1 MAQELIDVGIV
12 GNDGSGDSLY
22 QAANK
27 INTNFTELFLR
38 PSVQSHIRMSGNEI
52 TSSESNADIAL
63 EASGTGAIV
72 FPAIKFNGNN
82 IEATRTNDDLRIVPS
97 GTGAVSVA
105 GLKVSG
111 NKILSINSNDDIV
124 ISPPGTGAVDFGT
137 FKINNNNI
145 EGQRSNEEIKLI
157 PSGSGKVIIASL
169 GFGGTTISSDDS
181 SSLNINEAL
190 IVDGTLAVS
199 GNTTLTGT
207 IGAASGS
214 LFGTLSFADGVIND
228 YLGGSISFGDENL
241 TTTGTLSAATGS
253 QFGNLDLLNGTINDS
268 SGAISFG
275 DEDIST
281 TGTLTGVGTL
291 TASSITTTG
300 DTGLTG
306 TITIDNLTFNDNII
320 ASTSNADIN
329 LTPSGTGVVNI
340 SNLTI
345 DSSINLKDNV
355 IQVTTSNADIELKG
369 SGTGS
374 VALTKVNIDAGNID
388 NTVIGAATPAAGTFT
403 TLTFDPAA
411 SGTLSTTGVT
421 ITDNSITASQSNAN
435 LELSGNGSGAVSING
450 FTLPGSDG
458 STGQILRTDGSKA
471 LTFVTSP
478 ILLGVT
484 DIQDGTAEFT
494 FKSET
499 TVDHVITTGGH
510 ELLDSTQRVIHT
522 FATSKYDSIFYHSVT
537 RDDASDELSTNLY
550 SVVHGTSSDSSVE
563 AFVSESHITKT
574 GTNNQL
580 AVDADVLNGS
590 LRLLGT
596 GFNPTCSMSFY
607 AIGLGDDDS
616 SGYTGEPNAS
626 LAKVTLG
633 VAEKTT
639 IDHVTESGTNAN
651 IPNTEA
657 QLTTFDKTQFDS
669 AWFLGVTKDIT
680 NSKFATTKI
689 SAVHNNDSVYV
700 SQSSVTRSSLLHT
713 FIPTITGDIEVAIN
727 GTGSSAANSF
737 AYYRIGLGDNDS
749 TGYSGE
755 EEAGVVINT
764 DVDSAS
770 ETFDSWAH
778 ASFRGAKYYIS
789 VNNDTKTELTNMEVL
804 VVHDGTDAYVTVY
817 NIVNTKDIT
826 DNMIDVTAAISGSNV
841 EVSMSGFDTNLR
853 VHAYRILLSDAEAD
867 RSGTNVSVIG
877 DVDVGNYTVTAADH
891 VTAAVE
897 NTEDFS
903 SQATFDNFDTS
914 KYDSAWY
921 HFLTKN
927 ETTGTLEFH
936 KFSVNHG
943 TSSDSSTEAFVSDSQ
958 VIRTQSTP
966 VITADAD
973 TNNGKLR
980 LRVTGHNDGST
991 TVSVSASAYRIGL
1004 GDDDSSGYVNTE
1016 SNTATAVINTDVDSA
1031 SESFD
1036 SWAHASYRGAKY
1048 YISINNASKNE
1059 ISNVE
1064 AVVVHNGTD
1073 AFIHTYNL
1081 VNTGNND
1088 QIALTAAIV
1097 GGNVV
1102 VSIAGNESNLRVHA
1116 YRILLSDSES
1126 NSTGTNV
1133 NVIGDKLVSNT
1144 EVTTVDHVT
1153 ATIDNTEDFSSENT
1167 FDSFT
1172 NSKYDSAWYH
1182 FIAKDETNGT
1192 LEFHKFSVN
1201 HGTSSDS
1208 STDAFISDSHVIRT
1222 QSTPVVTADADT
1234 NNGNTRVLLTGHN
1247 DGSTTVSVST
1257 AAYRIGLGDDDSSG
1271 YVNEESN
1278 TATAVI
1284 NTDVDSAS
1292 ESFDS
1297 WAHGS
1302 YRGAKYYI
1310 SINNTS
1316 KNEISNVEAVVVH
1329 NGTDA
1334 FIHTYN
1340 LVNTGNNDLIN
1351 LTAAIDGSNVVV
1363 SISGVETNLRVHA
1376 YRILLSDSESD
1387 STGTNVNII
1396 GNETVTNYVVT
1407 TIDHVTATVDNTEDF
1422 SSEET
1427 FDQWS
1432 SSSFDSAWYHVIVKD
1447 ETNDAFSFHKYS
1459 VCHGTSSDS
1468 SAEAFIT
1475 DSGEVRSETVP
1486 IVTADADVNNGNVR
1500 VRLTAHNDGSSAI
1513 SVGGTAYRIA
1523 LGDNDST
1530 GYSGEQEAGVV
1541 INADVDSA
1549 SETFD
1554 SWAHGSFRGAKYYI
1568 SINNDSKTEVAN
1580 VEALVVH
1587 DGTNA
1592 MITTYNEHGTGDN
1605 PLATFTA
1612 AIVGSNVV
1620 VSCAGLETNLRITA
1634 YRILLADDEADRTG
1648 TNVNV
1653 IGEVT
1658 VSSSATTL
1666 DTFSTNSYQGAHYI
1680 IVGTKS
1686 NDSCIMEA
1694 SVISN
1699 GSEAFISEG
1708 PQVSTQETPMLTLA
1722 ASHSSTTTTV
1732 TAASTAGG
1740 STTVNAYR
1748 IHIARGEV
1756 VHKDAIDTFA
1766 SSSYKAG
1773 HYIVVGK
1780 NEDDVS
1786 QIAEVTVLTDGT
1798 SSFITTGAD
1807 ISTNSTTTPLMT
1819 FTTDYTS
1826 GNARLL
1832 ARNNVALST
1841 TTVNAYRIHVARGAI
1856 STTDIIDTFS
1866 SSTYKAGH
1874 YIIVGKNQ
1882 NDISQIAE
1890 VTVLTDGVSSFITT
1904 GADITTNSTTT
1915 PLMTFTTDYTG
1926 GTARLLAANNVAGS
1940 ITTVNAYRIHIN
1952 RGTISTTDLVDSFAS
1967 DDYDGAHYIVV
1978 AKNESDQSQ
1987 IAEVTVVTDGSGA
2000 FHSVGPTI
2008 STHST
2013 SQQLLEFTSDYESGS
2028 AKLFAANTQSAT
2040 NSKVN
2045 AYRVHFKAPA
2055 DTVQNVDSFAKS
2067 SARGAKYYVSIND
2080 LGNNRVENVQILVV
2094 HNGTNAFMNVYGNT
2108 NTHTSDLVTFSVD
2121 IDSSNNVRLR
2131 AIGTSSNTR
2140 VHAYRILL
2148 ADDETDS
2155 SSTNVNVIGEVTV
2168 SSAAT
2173 FFDSFDTGSQ
2183 QGAFYII
2190 VATKN
2195 NDSAI
2200 LEATVVSDG
2209 TDAFVSQGP
2218 QVSTEE
2224 TPLISLTASH
2234 ASTTTTVNAAATTG
2248 GSTTVNAYRINIA
2261 RGESTAS
2268 QQTTLN
2274 EFDASTFRSAAYVMQ
2289 ITDTETPNYELF
2301 EARVTHD
2308 GSDAFISKFGR
2319 IGNTTTELAAITA
2332 DISGGNVRLRGQ
2344 ITNTNTTQV
2353 KFVRRILKV

>member
-1 MAQELIDVGIV
+1 MAQQLIDIGAI

-22 QAANK
+22 EAGNK
-27 INTNFTELFLR
+27 ININFTELFAR
-38 PSVQSHIRMSGNEI
+38 PSVESHIRMSGNEI
-52 TSSESNADIAL
+52 TSSESNADISL
-63 EASGTGAIV
+63 EASGTGVIK
-72 FPAIKFNGNN
+72 FPAINFNGNN
-82 IEATRTNDDLRIVPS
+82 IEATRSNDDLKIVPS

-137 FKINNNNI
+137 FKINDNNI
-145 EGQRSNEEIKLI
+145 EGQRSNEDIKLI

-181 SSLNINEAL
+181 SSINVNEGL
-190 IVDGTLAVS
+190 VVDGTLTVS
-199 GNTTLTGT
+199 GAATLTGT
-207 IGAASGS
+207 IAGGSGS
-214 LFGTLSFADGVIND
+214 QFGNIDLTNGQITNYV
-228 YLGGSISFGDENL
+228 GGSISFDNENL

-253 QFGNLDLLNGTINDS
+253 QFGQLDLLNGTINDS

-275 DEDIST
+275 NENISS
-281 TGTLTGVGTL
+281 TGTLTGISTL
-291 TASSITTTG
+291 TATSITTTG
-300 DTGLTG
+300 NTGLTG

-355 IQVTTSNADIELKG
+355 IQVTTSNANIELEG
-369 SGTGS
+369 SGSG
-374 VALTKVNIDAGNID
+374 KVNVTNID
-388 NTVIGAATPAAGTFT
+388 MNAGTVDNVVIGNTTPAAGSFT
-403 TLTFDPAA
+403 TLTFSPAA
-411 SGTLSTTGVT
+411 SGSLSSSGVT
-421 ITDNSITASQSNAN
+421 ITDNKITTSQSNDN
-435 LELSGNGSGAVSING
+435 LEITGNGSGTVTING
-450 FTLPGSDG
+450 FTLPSSDG
-458 STGQILRTDGSKA
+458 STGQILRTDGSKS
-471 LTFVTSP
+471 LTFITSP

-510 ELLDSTQRVIHT
+510 ELLDSTQRPIHT
-522 FATSKYDSIFYHSVT
+522 FASSKYDSIFYHSVT

-550 SVVHGTSSDSSVE
+550 SVVHGTSSDSSIE

-580 AVDADVLNGS
+580 TVDADVLNGTV
-590 LRLLGT
+590 RLLGT

-616 SGYTGEPNAS
+616 SGYAGEPNAS

-651 IPNTEA
+651 IPNSEA
-657 QLTTFDKTQFDS
+657 QLTTFNKTQFDS
-669 AWFLGVTKDIT
+669 AWFLGLTKDIT
-680 NSKFATTKI
+680 NSKLATTKI

-700 SQSSVTRSSLLHT
+700 SQSSITRTSQSHT
-713 FIPTITGDIEVAIN
+713 FIPTITGDIESATDLVAIN
-727 GTGSSAANSF
+727 GTGASAANSL

-755 EEAGVVINT
+755 QEAGVVINT

-789 VNNDTKTELTNMEVL
+789 VNNNAKTELTNMEVL

-817 NIVNTKDIT
+817 NIVNTNDVT
-826 DNMIDVTAAISGSNV
+826 DNLVDVTAAISGSNV
-841 EVSMSGFDTNLR
+841 VVSMAGFDTNLR

-867 RSGTNVSVIG
+867 RTGTNVNVIG

-891 VTAAVE
+891 VTAAID

-903 SQATFDNFDTS
+903 SQATFDNFVTS

-921 HFLTKN
+921 HFVAKD
-927 ETTGTLEFH
+927 ETNGTLEFH

-943 TSSDSSTEAFVSDSQ
+943 TSSDSSTEAFISDSQ

-966 VITADAD
+966 VVTADAD

-980 LRVTGHNDGST
+980 VRLTGHNDGST
-991 TVSVSASAYRIGL
+991 TVNVSTAAYRIGL

-1073 AFIHTYNL
+1073 AFI
-1081 VNTGNND
+1081 
-1088 QIALTAAIV
+1088 Q
-1097 GGNVV
+1097 
-1102 VSIAGNESNLRVHA
+1102 
-1116 YRILLSDSES
+1116 
-1126 NSTGTNV
+1126 
-1133 NVIGDKLVSNT
+1133 
-1144 EVTTVDHVT
+1144 
-1153 ATIDNTEDFSSENT
+1153 F
-1167 FDSFT
+1167 
-1172 NSKYDSAWYH
+1172 
-1182 FIAKDETNGT
+1182 
-1192 LEFHKFSVN
+1192 
-1201 HGTSSDS
+1201 
-1208 STDAFISDSHVIRT
+1208 
-1222 QSTPVVTADADT
+1222 
-1234 NNGNTRVLLTGHN
+1234 
-1247 DGSTTVSVST
+1247 
-1257 AAYRIGLGDDDSSG
+1257 
-1271 YVNEESN
+1271 
-1278 TATAVI
+1278 
-1284 NTDVDSAS
+1284 
-1292 ESFDS
+1292 
-1297 WAHGS
+1297 
-1302 YRGAKYYI
+1302 
-1310 SINNTS
+1310 
-1316 KNEISNVEAVVVH
+1316 
-1329 NGTDA
+1329 
-1334 FIHTYN
+1334 YN

-1387 STGTNVNII
+1387 STGTNVNVI

-1422 SSEET
+1422 SSEQT

-1432 SSSFDSAWYHVIVKD
+1432 SSNFDSAWYHVIVKD

-1475 DSGEVRSETVP
+1475 DSGIIRSETVP
-1486 IVTADADVNNGNVR
+1486 IVTANTDVNNGNVR

-1513 SVGGTAYRIA
+1513 SVGATAYRIA

-1541 INADVDSA
+1541 INTDVDSA

-1554 SWAHGSFRGAKYYI
+1554 SWAHASFRGAKYYI

-1732 TAASTAGG
+1732 TAAATTGG

-1748 IHIARGEV
+1748 IHIARGTV
-1756 VHKDAIDTFA
+1756 LDKDAIDTFA

-1773 HYIVVGK
+1773 HYIVVGS
-1780 NEDDVS
+1780 NADSVS

-1819 FTTDYTS
+1819 FTTDYTG

-1832 ARNNVALST
+1832 AKNNVPLST
-1841 TTVNAYRIHVARGAI
+1841 TTVNAYRIHVARGTV
-1856 STTDIIDTFS
+1856 STTDVIDTF
-1866 SSTYKAGH
+1866 
-1874 YIIVGKNQ
+1874 
-1882 NDISQIAE
+1882 
-1890 VTVLTDGVSSFITT
+1890 
-1904 GADITTNSTTT
+1904 
-1915 PLMTFTTDYTG
+1915 
-1926 GTARLLAANNVAGS
+1926 
-1940 ITTVNAYRIHIN
+1940 
-1952 RGTISTTDLVDSFAS
+1952 AS
-1967 DDYDGAHYIVV
+1967 DTYDGAHYLIVG
-1978 AKNESDQSQ
+1978 KNESDQSQ
-1987 IAEVTVVTDGSGA
+1987 IAEVTVVTDGSST
-2000 FHSVGPTI
+2000 FHSVGPTM
-2008 STHST
+2008 STHSST
-2013 SQQLLEFTSDYESGS
+2013 QQLLTFTSDYSSGN
-2028 AKLFAANTQSAT
+2028 ARLLAANTQAAT
-2040 NSKVN
+2040 NTKVN
-2045 AYRVHFKAPA
+2045 AYRIHLKAPA
-2055 DTVQNVDSFAKS
+2055 DTTQTVDSFGKAN
-2067 SARGAKYYVSIND
+2067 ARGAKYYVSIND
-2080 LGNNRVENVQILVV
+2080 QSNNRVENVQILVV
-2094 HNGTNAFMNVYGNT
+2094 HNGTNAFMTEYGRT
-2108 NTHTSDLVTFSVD
+2108 NTHSSDLVTFSVD

-2131 AIGTSSNTR
+2131 AVGVTSNTR

-2148 ADDETDS
+2148 ADDESDS

-2168 SSAAT
+2168 SSSPT

-2183 QGAFYII
+2183 QGAYYII
-2190 VATKN
+2190 VATKS
-2195 NDSAI
+2195 NDSEI
-2200 LEATVVSDG
+2200 SEATVLSDG
-2209 TDAFVSQGP
+2209 TDAFVSHGP
-2218 QVSTEE
+2218 TVSTEE
-2224 TPLISLTASH
+2224 TPLITLAASH
-2234 ASTTTTVNAAATTG
+2234 ASTTTTVTAAATTG
-2248 GSTTVNAYRINIA
+2248 ASTTVNAYRINVA
-2261 RGESTAS
+2261 RGASTAS

-2289 ITDTETPNYELF
+2289 ITDTETPNYEFF

-2308 GSDAFISKFGR
+2308 GSDAYISKFGR

-2344 ITNTNTTQV
+2344 ITNTNTTEV
-2353 KFVRRILKV
+2353 KFVRKIMKV

>member
-1 MAQELIDVGIV
+1 MAQQVIDVGTS
-12 GNDGSGDSLY
+12 GLSGSGDSLY
-22 QAANK
+22 EAGNK
-27 INTNFTELFLR
+27 INANFTELYAR
-38 PSVQSHIRMSGNEI
+38 PSVQSHISMAGNKI
-52 TSSESNADIAL
+52 SSTDSNADIKL

-137 FKINNNNI
+137 FKINGNNI
-145 EGQRSNEEIKLI
+145 EGQRSNENIKLI
-157 PSGSGKVIIASL
+157 PSGSGKVKIANL

-181 SSLNINEAL
+181 STININEGL
-190 IVDGTLAVS
+190 IVDGTISVS
-199 GNTTLTGT
+199 GSASFPAVDGGGSFDVS
-207 IGAASGS
+207 GAATVSS
-214 LFGTLSFADGVIND
+214 
-228 YLGGSISFGDENL
+228 L
-241 TTTGTLSAATGS
+241 TTTG
-253 QFGNLDLLNGTINDS
+253 NLN
-268 SGAISFG
+268 A
-275 DEDIST
+275 
-281 TGTLTGVGTL
+281 VGTVTL
-291 TASSITTTG
+291 
-300 DTGLTG
+300 
-306 TITIDNLTFNDNII
+306 DNLTFNDNII
-320 ASTSNADIN
+320 SSNSNADIN
-329 LTPSGTGVVNI
+329 LTPGGTGVVNI

-345 DSSINLKDNV
+345 DSTINLTNNV
-355 IQVTTSNADIELKG
+355 IQVTTSNADIELQG

-374 VALTKVNIDAGNID
+374 VALSKVNIDDGNID
-388 NTVIGAATPAAGTFT
+388 DTVIGAATPAAGTFT

-421 ITDNSITASQSNAN
+421 ITDNSITASLSNDN
-435 LELSGNGSGAVSING
+435 LELSGNGSGAVTING

-510 ELLDSTQRVIHT
+510 ELLDSTQRPIHT
-522 FATSKYDSIFYHSVT
+522 FASSKYDSIWYHSVT

-550 SVVHGTSSDSSVE
+550 SVVHGTSSDSSIE

-580 AVDADVLNGS
+580 AVDADVLNGTV
-590 LRLLGT
+590 RLLGT

-639 IDHVTESGTNAN
+639 IDHVTETGLNVN

-713 FIPTITGDIEVAIN
+713 FIPTITGDIESATDLVAIN
-727 GTGSSAANSF
+727 GTGSSAANSL

-778 ASFRGAKYYIS
+778 ASYRGAKYYIS
-789 VNNDTKTELTNMEVL
+789 VNNDAKTELTNMEVL
-804 VVHDGTDAYVTVY
+804 VVHDGTDAYATVY

-841 EVSMSGFDTNLR
+841 VVSMSGFDTNLR
-853 VHAYRILLSDAEAD
+853 VHAYRILLGDAEAD

-891 VTAAVE
+891 VTAAIE

-943 TSSDSSTEAFVSDSQ
+943 TSSDSSTEAFISDSH

-966 VITADAD
+966 VVTADAD

-991 TVSVSASAYRIGL
+991 TVSVSGSAYRIGL

-1016 SNTATAVINTDVDSA
+1016 SNN
-1031 SESFD
+1031 
-1036 SWAHASYRGAKY
+1036 
-1048 YISINNASKNE
+1048 
-1059 ISNVE
+1059 
-1064 AVVVHNGTD
+1064 
-1073 AFIHTYNL
+1073 
-1081 VNTGNND
+1081 
-1088 QIALTAAIV
+1088 
-1097 GGNVV
+1097 
-1102 VSIAGNESNLRVHA
+1102 
-1116 YRILLSDSES
+1116 
-1126 NSTGTNV
+1126 
-1133 NVIGDKLVSNT
+1133 
-1144 EVTTVDHVT
+1144 
-1153 ATIDNTEDFSSENT
+1153 
-1167 FDSFT
+1167 
-1172 NSKYDSAWYH
+1172 
-1182 FIAKDETNGT
+1182 
-1192 LEFHKFSVN
+1192 
-1201 HGTSSDS
+1201 
-1208 STDAFISDSHVIRT
+1208 
-1222 QSTPVVTADADT
+1222 
-1234 NNGNTRVLLTGHN
+1234 
-1247 DGSTTVSVST
+1247 
-1257 AAYRIGLGDDDSSG
+1257 
-1271 YVNEESN
+1271 
-1278 TATAVI
+1278 ATAVI

-1310 SINNTS
+1310 SINNAS
-1316 KNEISNVEAVVVH
+1316 KNEISNVEAIVVH

-1340 LVNTGNNDLIN
+1340 LVNTGNNDQIS

-1363 SISGVETNLRVHA
+1363 SIAGNESNLRVHA

-1387 STGTNVNII
+1387 STGTNVNVI

-1407 TIDHVTATVDNTEDF
+1407 TVDHVTAVIDNTEDF

-1432 SSSFDSAWYHVIVKD
+1432 SSNFDSAWYHVIVKD
-1447 ETNDAFSFHKYS
+1447 ETNDAFAFHKYS

-1468 SAEAFIT
+1468 SAEAFVT
-1475 DSGEVRSETVP
+1475 DSGEVRSETAP
-1486 IVTADADVNNGNVR
+1486 IVTANADVNNGNVR
-1500 VRLTAHNDGSSAI
+1500 LRLTAHNDGSSAI

-1530 GYSGEQEAGVV
+1530 GYSGEDEAGIV
-1541 INADVDSA
+1541 INTDVDSA

-1554 SWAHGSFRGAKYYI
+1554 SWAHASYRGAKYYI

-1587 DGTNA
+1587 DGSDA
-1592 MITTYNEHGTGDN
+1592 FITTYNEHGTGDN

-1658 VSSSATTL
+1658 VSSAATTL
-1666 DTFSTNSYQGAHYI
+1666 DTFSTSSYQGAHYI

-1694 SVISN
+1694 TVISN
-1699 GSEAFISEG
+1699 GSEAFVSEG

-1748 IHIARGEV
+1748 IHIARGTV
-1756 VHKDAIDTFA
+1756 LDKDAIDSFSGST
-1766 SSSYKAG
+1766 YKAG

-1780 NEDDVS
+1780 NADDVS
-1786 QIAEVTVLTDGT
+1786 QIAEVTVLTD
-1798 SSFITTGAD
+1798 D
-1807 ISTNSTTTPLMT
+1807 
-1819 FTTDYTS
+1819 
-1826 GNARLL
+1826 
-1832 ARNNVALST
+1832 
-1841 TTVNAYRIHVARGAI
+1841 
-1856 STTDIIDTFS
+1856 
-1866 SSTYKAGH
+1866 
-1874 YIIVGKNQ
+1874 
-1882 NDISQIAE
+1882 
-1890 VTVLTDGVSSFITT
+1890 VSSFITT

-1915 PLMTFTTDYTG
+1915 PLMTFSTDYTG
-1926 GTARLLAANNVAGS
+1926 GNARLLAKNNVALS
-1940 ITTVNAYRIHIN
+1940 TTTVNAYRIHIN

-1967 DDYDGAHYIVV
+1967 DTYDGAHYIVV

-1987 IAEVTVVTDGSGA
+1987 IAEVTLVTDGSGA

-2008 STHST
+2008 STHSAT
-2013 SQQLLEFTSDYESGS
+2013 QQLLEFTSDYESGS

-2045 AYRVHFKAPA
+2045 AYRIHLKAPA
-2055 DTVQNVDSFAKS
+2055 DTVQNIDSFAKS

-2108 NTHTSDLVTFSVD
+2108 NTHTSDLATFSVD
-2121 IDSSNNVRLR
+2121 IDSSDNVRLR

-2148 ADDETDS
+2148 ADDESDS
-2155 SSTNVNVIGEVTV
+2155 SSTNINVIGEVTV
-2168 SSAAT
+2168 SSGAT
-2173 FFDSFDTGSQ
+2173 FLDSFDTGSQ

-2209 TDAFVSQGP
+2209 TDAYVSQGP

-2248 GSTTVNAYRINIA
+2248 ASTTVNAYRINIA
-2261 RGESTAS
+2261 RGASTAS

-2308 GSDAFISKFGR
+2308 GSDAYISKFGR
-2319 IGNTTTELAAITA
+2319 IGNTSTELAAITA

-2353 KFVRRILKV
+2353 KFVRRIMKV